1 MCSIGNRDHVNTCLC
16 YMLYSIS
23 TRQPFNFAYF
33 MARKMAN
40 IPLNSKSA
48 LPYGMLLTRLFR
60 AISPIPPNNQGIQ
73 LDYSLVDHILVPLSN
88 ERVSKKRGRLLRS
101 PSPSSSS
108 MSDDDGF
115 SNDEGPSNPM
125 LDFSSQPSTSL
136 YNWNAKVHD
145 EEP

>member
-23 TRQPFNFAYF
+23 TRQPFNLAYF

-60 AISPIPPNNQGIQ
+60 AISPIPPNNLGIQ

-88 ERVSKKRGRLLRS
+88 ERVSKKRGRLLQS

-125 LDFSSQPSTSL
+125 LDFSSQPSTSF
-136 YNWNAKVHD
+136 YNWNAKAHG